1 MTAQWTPMRWPDAWT
16 DPSALD
22 LLQGTAI
29 DYLLIGTSEALGPV
43 RTRAQ
48 QAGLHVAD
56 AAPPGV
62 ALVKGEWPGVKM
74 ARGGGAAQA
83 VGGPTGVPWVDSN
96 GWLIRVENALHPK
109 SSIWVDAPPAENA
122 RIAAGS
128 YLVAIADSASHGGWW
143 ILSLDGQLAAGLPAR
158 NPQALDTWKKLT
170 AAAGFFAA
178 HKNWPAYASVGV
190 VGVVSDFSGPNEFFS
205 RELLNLLARAGQ
217 HYRILLKDTVAE
229 ASWGSLRAVVYPDAD
244 PPAPAL
250 RKLILGFVEAGGTL
264 ITSPKWRELPGTP
277 ARADEHPRYSWR
289 TLGKG
294 RIALAHEDPD
304 DPYLWAN
311 DSVVLVS
318 HRYDLVR
325 FWNGGATGSYYTMA
339 PDGKQAVVHLLFYAN
354 RGPDSASVRIA
365 GRFRGVKA
373 WTVDGPVNA
382 EMESQKDAVE
392 IHLPQVSQYVALEV
406 TSAVLPPA
414 GR

>member
-1 MTAQWTPMRWPDAWT
+1 MIAQWTPMRWPDAWT
-16 DPSALD
+16 DPSSLD

-29 DYLLIGTSEALGPV
+29 DYLLIGKGEALEPV

-48 QAGLHVAD
+48 QTGLHVTD
-56 AAPPGV
+56 PDTAPAGV
-62 ALVKGEWPGVKM
+62 AVVKGEWPGVKM

-83 VGGPTGVPWVDSN
+83 RGGPTGVPWVDSN
-96 GWLIRVENALHPK
+96 GWLIRLESALHPE
-109 SSIWVDAPPAENA
+109 SSIWVDAQPAENA

-128 YLVAIADSASHGGWW
+128 YLVAIADSASHGGRW
-143 ILSLDGQLAAGLPAR
+143 ILSLDGQLAAGLHAQ
-158 NPQALDTWKKLT
+158 NPQALDTWKKMT

-178 HKNWPAYASVGV
+178 RKNWPGYAPLGV
-190 VGVVSDFSGPNEFFS
+190 VGVVSDFAGQNEFFS
-205 RELLNLLARAGQ
+205 RELLNLLDRAGQ
-217 HYRILLKDTVAE
+217 HYLILPKDAATDSSFA
-229 ASWGSLRAVVYPDAD
+229 SLRALIYIDAD

-250 RKLILGFVEAGGTL
+250 RKQMLGFVETGGTL
-264 ITSPKWRELPGTP
+264 ITGPKWGEVPGTP
-277 ARADEHPRYSWR
+277 ARAEEHPRYSWHA
-289 TLGKG
+289 LGKG

-339 PDGKQAVVHLLFYAN
+339 PDRKQAVVHLLFYAN

-365 GRFRGVKA
+365 GRFRGMKA
-373 WTVDGPVNA
+373 WTVDGPLKA
-382 EMESQKDAVE
+382 EMESQRDAVE
-392 IHLPQVSQYVALEV
+392 VHLPQVSQYVALE
-406 TSAVLPPA
+406 LE
-414 GR
+414 G